1 MKRII
6 TLVAVAAASLFMAA
20 RAHAQFGIVGGI
32 TSSKTELTTA
42 EDVKSMSLY
51 HAGVT
56 YKVDLGAGFAIQP
69 SVLYQVKGASLGEL
83 NSSSSED
90 FKVKTGYVEV
100 PVGLQWGPDLMVFRP
115 FVMAEP
121 FIGYQ
126 VTSSDRG
133 ADSVEGWTEQA
144 ANIMRCTAY
153 LKQQLDSIGWP
164 AWVNRYSN
172 TVFFRRPSDDIIAKY
187 TLALGHDDKF
197 GGNLAHVVVMQHVT
211 KEKINGF
218 ISDLMDELEA
228 SESESD

>member
-126 VTSSDRG
+126 GTSSDRG

-144 ANIMRCTAY
+144 KNKFEYGFGVGGGLEIAGNI
-153 LKQQLDSIGWP
+153 QLSVQWFNNMGSMVRDESASSGSFSEKVKNFKGIKFSV
-164 AWVNRYSN
+164 AIL
-172 TVFFRRPSDDIIAKY
+172 FF
-187 TLALGHDDKF
+187 
-197 GGNLAHVVVMQHVT
+197 
-211 KEKINGF
+211 
-218 ISDLMDELEA
+218 
-228 SESESD
+228 

>member
-100 PVGLQWGPDLMVFRP
+100 PVGPQWGPDLMVFRP

-144 ANIMRCTAY
+144 KNKFEYGFGVGGGLEIAGNI
-153 LKQQLDSIGWP
+153 QLSVQWFNNMGSL
-164 AWVNRYSN
+164 VNSSSSDFSDKVKN
-172 TVFFRRPSDDIIAKY
+172 FKGIKFSVAILFF
-187 TLALGHDDKF
+187 
-197 GGNLAHVVVMQHVT
+197 
-211 KEKINGF
+211 
-218 ISDLMDELEA
+218 
-228 SESESD
+228 

>member
-6 TLVAVAAASLFMAA
+6 TLVAVAAAFLFMSACV
-20 RAHAQFGIVGGI
+20 HVQFGIVGGS

-144 ANIMRCTAY
+144 KNKFEYGFGVGGGLEIAGNS
-153 LKQQLDSIGWP
+153 QLSVQWFNNMGSMVRDESASSGSFSEKVKNFKGIKFSV
-164 AWVNRYSN
+164 AIL
-172 TVFFRRPSDDIIAKY
+172 FF
-187 TLALGHDDKF
+187 
-197 GGNLAHVVVMQHVT
+197 
-211 KEKINGF
+211 
-218 ISDLMDELEA
+218 
-228 SESESD
+228 

>member
-100 PVGLQWGPDLMVFRP
+100 PLSVQWGPDLMVFRP
-115 FVMAEP
+115 FVMVEP

-133 ADSVEGWTEQA
+133 ADSVEGWAEQA
-144 ANIMRCTAY
+144 KNKFEYGFGVGGGLELAGNI
-153 LKQQLDSIGWP
+153 QLSVQWFNNMGSMVRDESASSGSFSEKVKNFKGIKFSV
-164 AWVNRYSN
+164 AIL
-172 TVFFRRPSDDIIAKY
+172 FF
-187 TLALGHDDKF
+187 
-197 GGNLAHVVVMQHVT
+197 
-211 KEKINGF
+211 
-218 ISDLMDELEA
+218 
-228 SESESD
+228 

>member
-56 YKVDLGAGFAIQP
+56 YKVDLGVGFAIQP

-144 ANIMRCTAY
+144 KNKFEYGFGVGGGLEIAGNI
-153 LKQQLDSIGWP
+153 QLSVQWFNNMGSMVRDESASSGSFSEKVKNFKGIKFSV
-164 AWVNRYSN
+164 AIL
-172 TVFFRRPSDDIIAKY
+172 FF
-187 TLALGHDDKF
+187 
-197 GGNLAHVVVMQHVT
+197 
-211 KEKINGF
+211 
-218 ISDLMDELEA
+218 
-228 SESESD
+228 

>member
-144 ANIMRCTAY
+144 KNKFEYGFGVGGGLEIAGNI
-153 LKQQLDSIGWP
+153 QLSVQWF
-164 AWVNRYSN
+164 NN
-172 TVFFRRPSDDIIAKY
+172 
-187 TLALGHDDKF
+187 LGTMF
-197 GGNLAHVVVMQHVT
+197 SERAEAGAASL
-211 KEKINGF
+211 EKIKNFQGIKF
-218 ISDLMDELEA
+218 SLAIFF
-228 SESESD
+228 

>member
-69 SVLYQVKGASLGEL
+69 SVLCQVKGASLGEL

-100 PVGLQWGPDLMVFRP
+100 PVGFQWGPDLMVFRP

-144 ANIMRCTAY
+144 KNKFEYGFGVGGGLEIAGNI
-153 LKQQLDSIGWP
+153 QLSVQWFNNMGSMVRDESASSGSFSEKVKNFKGIKFSV
-164 AWVNRYSN
+164 AIL
-172 TVFFRRPSDDIIAKY
+172 FF
-187 TLALGHDDKF
+187 
-197 GGNLAHVVVMQHVT
+197 
-211 KEKINGF
+211 
-218 ISDLMDELEA
+218 
-228 SESESD
+228 

>member
-1 MKRII
+1 
-6 TLVAVAAASLFMAA
+6 
-20 RAHAQFGIVGGI
+20 
-32 TSSKTELTTA
+32 
-42 EDVKSMSLY
+42 MSLY

-144 ANIMRCTAY
+144 KNKFEYGFGVGGGLEIAGNI
-153 LKQQLDSIGWP
+153 QLSVQWFNNMGSMVRDESASSGSFSEKVKNFKGIKFSV
-164 AWVNRYSN
+164 AIL
-172 TVFFRRPSDDIIAKY
+172 FF
-187 TLALGHDDKF
+187 
-197 GGNLAHVVVMQHVT
+197 
-211 KEKINGF
+211 
-218 ISDLMDELEA
+218 
-228 SESESD
+228 

>member
-100 PVGLQWGPDLMVFRP
+100 PMGLQWGPDLMVFRP

-144 ANIMRCTAY
+144 KNKFEYGFGVGGGLEIAGNI
-153 LKQQLDSIGWP
+153 QLSVQWFNNMGSMVRDESASSGSFSEKVKNFKGIKFSV
-164 AWVNRYSN
+164 AIL
-172 TVFFRRPSDDIIAKY
+172 FF
-187 TLALGHDDKF
+187 
-197 GGNLAHVVVMQHVT
+197 
-211 KEKINGF
+211 
-218 ISDLMDELEA
+218 
-228 SESESD
+228 

>member
-20 RAHAQFGIVGGI
+20 RAHAQFGVVGGI

-144 ANIMRCTAY
+144 KNKFEYGFGVGGGLEIAGNI
-153 LKQQLDSIGWP
+153 QLSVQWFNNMGSMVRDESASSGSFSEKVKNFKGIKFSV
-164 AWVNRYSN
+164 AIL
-172 TVFFRRPSDDIIAKY
+172 FF
-187 TLALGHDDKF
+187 
-197 GGNLAHVVVMQHVT
+197 
-211 KEKINGF
+211 
-218 ISDLMDELEA
+218 
-228 SESESD
+228 

>member
-6 TLVAVAAASLFMAA
+6 TLVAVSAASLFMAA

-144 ANIMRCTAY
+144 KNKFEYGFGVGGGLEIAGNI
-153 LKQQLDSIGWP
+153 QLSVQWFNNMGSMVRDESASSGSFSEKVKNFKGIKFSV
-164 AWVNRYSN
+164 AIL
-172 TVFFRRPSDDIIAKY
+172 FF
-187 TLALGHDDKF
+187 
-197 GGNLAHVVVMQHVT
+197 
-211 KEKINGF
+211 
-218 ISDLMDELEA
+218 
-228 SESESD
+228 

>member
-6 TLVAVAAASLFMAA
+6 TLLAVAAASLFMAA

-144 ANIMRCTAY
+144 KNKFEYGFGVGGGLEIAGNI
-153 LKQQLDSIGWP
+153 QLSVQWFNNMGSMVRDESASSGSFSEKVKNFKGIKFSV
-164 AWVNRYSN
+164 AIL
-172 TVFFRRPSDDIIAKY
+172 FF
-187 TLALGHDDKF
+187 
-197 GGNLAHVVVMQHVT
+197 
-211 KEKINGF
+211 
-218 ISDLMDELEA
+218 
-228 SESESD
+228 

>member
-1 MKRII
+1 M
-6 TLVAVAAASLFMAA
+6 
-20 RAHAQFGIVGGI
+20 GGI

-100 PVGLQWGPDLMVFRP
+100 PVGFQWGPDLMVFRP

-144 ANIMRCTAY
+144 KNKFEYGFGVGGGLEIAGNI
-153 LKQQLDSIGWP
+153 QLSVQWFNNMGSMVRDESASSGSFSEKVKNFKGIKFSV
-164 AWVNRYSN
+164 AIL
-172 TVFFRRPSDDIIAKY
+172 FF
-187 TLALGHDDKF
+187 
-197 GGNLAHVVVMQHVT
+197 
-211 KEKINGF
+211 
-218 ISDLMDELEA
+218 
-228 SESESD
+228 